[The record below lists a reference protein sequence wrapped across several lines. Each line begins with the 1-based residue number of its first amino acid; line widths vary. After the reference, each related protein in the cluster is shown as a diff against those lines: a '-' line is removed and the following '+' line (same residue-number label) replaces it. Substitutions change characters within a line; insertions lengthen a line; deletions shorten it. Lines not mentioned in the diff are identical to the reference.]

1 MPHSFNK
8 IWIHAIWATKE
19 RLPLIHP
26 TIDDKIY
33 IFVDDQLREQSCPV
47 RIINGMPDHIHVAY
61 E

>member
-1 MPHSFNK
+1 MPYSFNK

-26 TIDDKIY
+26 AIDDKIH
-33 IFVDDQLREQSCPV
+33 IFIDDQLREQGCPV
-47 RIINGMPDHIHVAY
+47 RIINGMPDHIHVGY